1 MAQRHVIKKLMYV
14 HYVLVFASDNYFV
27 LLTLCIVNFLNNHF
41 EQDRQELSE
50 ALLVQGEMREHDRYV
65 QEGNVF
71 PFDANTNS
79 QTPMNG
85 NENTNSQAAPWRQ
98 EDEFFWGDNNL
109 RP

>member
-1 MAQRHVIKKLMYV
+1 M
-14 HYVLVFASDNYFV
+14 VFASDNYFV
-27 LLTLCIVNFLNNHF
+27 LLTLCIVNFLNDHF

-85 NENTNSQAAPWRQ
+85 NENTNPQAAPWRQ